1 MKSIVATVI
10 VIACCVTVSM
20 SLALSMKSP
29 RASCPPKP
37 PTVPELDVTK
47 VSKTDLTCPAV
58 TYSNLT
64 LPYQGLDLSKKSK
77 TLKSP
82 EIKEPTSS
90 IEALNDVLR
99 LGFNPFLT

>member
-10 VIACCVTVSM
+10 VIACCVTGSM

-64 LPYQGLDLSKKSK
+64 LPYQGLNLSKKTK

-82 EIKEPTSS
+82 EIKDNHMRIT
-90 IEALNDVLR
+90 LLH
-99 LGFNPFLT
+99 